1 MFIFLVKDL
10 NGDGRTYLQIEVI
23 TKSGRFNKLI
33 TCDYKTMMDSY
44 INNYYSL
51 YYQSEIKWV

>member
-10 NGDGRTYLQIEVI
+10 KGDGYTHLQIKVI
-23 TKSGRFNKLI
+23 TKLGCFNNLI